1 MHLSRRPCL
10 YASFALV
17 FALCPARSP
26 AETLTLTSSPAG
38 ATVEIDGLAAGAT
51 PYTTSFPGGYFHKTH
66 TAFGERLEHS
76 MSVRISKDGYLAQQI
91 TITSGPFEWVAITG
105 RQRGNYFLLKARRF
119 DVKLEPVS
127 SGGRASETA
136 SRDGPM
142 SPPSVASADFR
153 PSSHEPASESAS
165 DSGPET
171 GSVAI
176 SSDPPNADVY
186 IDGEFVGE
194 TPSTVRLP
202 SGKHRIE
209 IRSAGKQL
217 WWRNLDVLGESQLS
231 LHASLE
237 ASP

>member
-26 AETLTLTSSPAG
+26 AETLTLTSSPPG

-51 PYTTSFPGGYFHKTH
+51 PYTTNFPGGYFHKTH

-76 MSVRISKDGYLAQQI
+76 MSVRISKDGYLTQQL

-127 SGGRASETA
+127 SGSGASETA

-142 SPPSVASADFR
+142 HPPPAASAGFLGG
-153 PSSHEPASESAS
+153 SHASISEA
-165 DSGPET
+165 GPDT

-176 SSDPPNADVY
+176 ASDPPNADVY
-186 IDGEFVGE
+186 VDGEFVGE

-209 IRSAGKQL
+209 IRYAGKQL

-237 ASP
+237 AVP

>member
-10 YASFALV
+10 YASFAL
-17 FALCPARSP
+17 ALALFPARSS
-26 AETLTLTSSPAG
+26 AETLTLTSSPPG

-51 PYTTSFPGGYFHKTH
+51 PYTTDFPGGYFHKTH
-66 TAFGERLEHS
+66 TAFGARLEHS
-76 MSVRISKDGYLAQQI
+76 MSVRISKDGYLTQQI

-127 SGGRASETA
+127 SGSAASETA

-142 SPPSVASADFR
+142 HPPPATSAGLR
-153 PSSHEPASESAS
+153 SSSHESASESA
-165 DSGPET
+165 PET
-171 GSVAI
+171 GSVGIA
-176 SSDPPNADVY
+176 SDPPNADVY
-186 IDGEFVGE
+186 VDGEFVGE
-194 TPSTVRLP
+194 TPSTVRLA

-217 WWRNLDVLGESQLS
+217 WWRNLDVLSESQLS

-237 ASP
+237 AVP